1 MSLALQV
8 LDNENN
14 VAYNYNIVS
23 RLDAKSPYSVFTSK
37 LKGFEKIRYNEQ
49 SLRNLCKRYANGVT
63 FNPEAQVQALVEECK
78 QVKARYPLLAYLR
91 SVPSEELANYINM
104 IDTQKGI

>member
-1 MSLALQV
+1 
-8 LDNENN
+8 
-14 VAYNYNIVS
+14 
-23 RLDAKSPYSVFTSK
+23 VFTSK